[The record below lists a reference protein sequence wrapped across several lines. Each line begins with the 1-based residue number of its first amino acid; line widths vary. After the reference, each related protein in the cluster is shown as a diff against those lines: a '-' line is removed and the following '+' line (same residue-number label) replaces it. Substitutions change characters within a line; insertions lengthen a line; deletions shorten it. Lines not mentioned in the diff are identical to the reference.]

1 MVSSWG
7 VKWIIAANLVA
18 VVGVWIGKD
27 ANKMKERPKNGIKVK
42 ESMQTKDKNK
52 KK

>member
-7 VKWIIAANLVA
+7 SKVNKIIAVNLVA

-27 ANKMKERPKNGIKVK
+27 ANKRKERPKNGIKVK
-42 ESMQTKDKNK
+42 ESMQTKDEK
-52 KK
+52 